1 MGTHHILKDGT
12 SYAIK
17 GGTDLIAGT
26 SYQIGGGR
34 TLVDGTG
41 YKIGFAE
48 PVYHQVT
55 VTGSQSYF
63 KGAVYNGKTY
73 LPESSFEVLDGE
85 TVYVSGFRS
94 DTDVYYDGRSV
105 ARYNHSTGKL
115 EYTFAPK
122 GNTEIMNT
130 PSGNIYITTLNS

>member
-1 MGTHHILKDGT
+1 MGTHHILIDGT

-34 TLVDGTG
+34 TLVDGTE
-41 YKIGFAE
+41 YEIGFAE

-55 VTGSQSYF
+55 VTGSHSYF

-85 TVYVSGFRS
+85 TVYVSGFES
-94 DTDVYYDGRSV
+94 SSSVFYDGETV
-105 ARYNHSTGKL
+105 ARYNHSNYKL

-122 GNTEIMNT
+122 GDTIIRNTT
-130 PSGNIYITTLNS
+130 AGNIYITTLNS